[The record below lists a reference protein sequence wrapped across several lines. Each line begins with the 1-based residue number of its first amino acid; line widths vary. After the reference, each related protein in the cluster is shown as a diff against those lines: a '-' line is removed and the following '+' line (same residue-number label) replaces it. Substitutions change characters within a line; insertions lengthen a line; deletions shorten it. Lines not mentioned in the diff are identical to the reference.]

1 MQLIALPRDL
11 GLHPETNKKI
21 VANIG
26 RFGPYV
32 NYDGKFKSIPKTDS
46 VFTIN
51 LDRAVELLAQA
62 NSGPAPIRV
71 LGSHPSEEGEIAIYS
86 GRYGPYVQHAK
97 IRATIPKSEDPETL
111 TMEEALT
118 LLAAKAAKD
127 APVKTKKR
135 GRRKQLLKSQQQK
148 LCLRRPAPKKR
159 LLKNQSKNSTLQAI
173 KKAA

>member
-1 MQLIALPRDL
+1 MLFRS
-11 GLHPETNKKI
+11 
-21 VANIG
+21 
-26 RFGPYV
+26 
-32 NYDGKFKSIPKTDS
+32 FKSIPKTDS

-97 IRATIPKSEDPETL
+97 IRATIPKSEDHETL

-127 APVKTKKR
+127 APVKAKKTGAKKTAAKKPTAKATPKKSSTKK
-135 GRRKQLLKSQQQK
+135 
-148 LCLRRPAPKKR
+148 A
-159 LLKNQSKNSTLQAI
+159 TV
-173 KKAA
+173 